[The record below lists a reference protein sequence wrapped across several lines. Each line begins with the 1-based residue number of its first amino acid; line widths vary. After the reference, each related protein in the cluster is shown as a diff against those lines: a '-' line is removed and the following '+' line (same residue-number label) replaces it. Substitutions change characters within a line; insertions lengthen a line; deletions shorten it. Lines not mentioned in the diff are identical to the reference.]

1 QRLAAAGVAAT
12 AYALPLACAEGTT
25 PTARVRVL
33 GRFEILVD
41 DRPVPAS
48 AWQSRKARDLV
59 RALVAR
65 RGRSVAREELVD
77 LLWPG
82 DDLDRAAHRLS
93 VLLSIVRTVL
103 GEQALLSGERGVALD
118 LTQVIVD
125 VEDFLTDVAHGCRLY
140 ERGAPDDAG
149 ALLAAAVAGYPG
161 DPFEDEPYADW
172 AAPLRD
178 QAREAYLRARR
189 TLARLARR
197 AGDTGAAVDHLLAI
211 LERDPYDEGAHR
223 AVVDALVTA
232 GRHGEARRAF
242 DRYVAAMRSIGVP
255 GPDPALLA
263 PVRSV
268 VGSLTSRR
276 PAR

>member
-1 QRLAAAGVAAT
+1 MAGRRPGPGGAP
-12 AYALPLACAEGTT
+12 ALGAP
-25 PTARVRVL
+25 V
-33 GRFEILVD
+33 
-41 DRPVPAS
+41 DRPHRARRAGPAVRR
-48 AWQSRKARDLV
+48 AGRGAGPHPGHRGRRGLPHRRRPRLPAV
-59 RALVAR
+59 RARRTGRRGGAAR
-65 RGRSVAREELVD
+65 RGRRRL
-77 LLWPG
+77 PG
-82 DDLDRAAHRLS
+82 RPVRGRAVRRLG
-93 VLLSIVRTVL
+93 R
-103 GEQALLSGERGVALD
+103 
-118 LTQVIVD
+118 
-125 VEDFLTDVAHGCRLY
+125 
-140 ERGAPDDAG
+140 
-149 ALLAAAVAGYPG
+149 
-161 DPFEDEPYADW
+161 
-172 AAPLRD
+172 PLRD